1 MRGRDFTALVTTTSG
16 RTLPDVTAERMDI
29 LFHGFYP
36 DRFDEK
42 TEMFWPRPMVALGI
56 HHGSMVVAS
65 LRPFTSDELPN

>member
-1 MRGRDFTALVTTTSG
+1 MRGRDFTTLVTTTSG
-16 RTLPDVTAERMDI
+16 RTLPDVTAERMDM

>member
-1 MRGRDFTALVTTTSG
+1 
-16 RTLPDVTAERMDI
+16 MDT

-56 HHGSMVVAS
+56 HHGSMVVVS
-65 LRPFTSDELPN
+65 LRPFTSDELST